1 MNNNLKPFNLK
12 RALAGNPVITRD
24 GRKFINLCY
33 MPDAPG
39 AQIVGVLI
47 CSDGSKGIFHYYV
60 TGRQWNTTQDHNSD
74 LFMAPIEK
82 EYWCLSALNT
92 KSRDAYFSDAYSL
105 ETESELYTQLLAAWK
120 KSENLIDIQEH
131 KITRLE

>member
-12 RALAGNPVITRD
+12 RALAGDPVVTRGGKKVLEIYCFKTKQPEQPILVD
-24 GRKFINLCY
+24 IGDEYIRHYSLN
-33 MPDAPG
+33 G
-39 AQIVGVLI
+39 A
-47 CSDGSKGIFHYYV
+47 YY
-60 TGRQWNTTQDHNSD
+60 HNGPIDKDD

>member
-1 MNNNLKPFNLK
+1 
-12 RALAGNPVITRD
+12 
-24 GRKFINLCY
+24 
-33 MPDAPG
+33 
-39 AQIVGVLI
+39 
-47 CSDGSKGIFHYYV
+47 
-60 TGRQWNTTQDHNSD
+60 
-74 LFMAPIEK
+74 MAPIEK